1 MIGVTEGDI
10 RILNYSSHSN
20 DSRNIVTAVAQVL
33 CSCGSISRK
42 TWKFTQGFWRHRRLI
57 HGQFPNHSSRKT
69 QTMKIPIL
77 PKSLLDLFML
87 SVLHVQYGCRQIPAA
102 CDGSFKS

>member
-1 MIGVTEGDI
+1 MKRVTKGDI
-10 RILNYSSHSN
+10 RILYYSSHSK

-42 TWKFTQGFWRHRRLI
+42 RWNFTQSFWRHRRLI
-57 HGQFPNHSSRKT
+57 HGQFANHSSGKT
-69 QTMKIPIL
+69 QTMKILIL

-87 SVLHVQYGCRQIPAA
+87 SVLHDNIAA
-102 CDGSFKS
+102 AK